1 MSSRPRRFTSSR
13 SMSPQKR
20 KALAGGEDV
29 EAENDSPIG
38 TGLNWFMQQTPASQV
53 FYAKIVV
60 GVVLGF
66 VGIFYG
72 IPIIA
77 GNWFIFPLIGIAG
90 VYVLARQ
97 YLDISKDDI
106 NDMMLLAWHGTISLF
121 IGFICSSALVYMIL
135 NPINPFT

>member
-1 MSSRPRRFTSSR
+1 MSSRPRRYTSSR
-13 SMSPQKR
+13 SMSAQKR

-29 EAENDSPIG
+29 ETESTPIG
-38 TGLNWFMQQTPASQV
+38 TGVNWFMQQTPASQV
-53 FYAKIVV
+53 FYAKIIV
-60 GVVLGF
+60 GVVLGI

-72 IPIIA
+72 IPIVA

-106 NDMMLLAWHGTISLF
+106 NDLMLLAWHGTVSLF

-135 NPINPFT
+135 FPINPFA